1 MRSHVASWRF
11 ALKFSSMNLPAAAG
25 LSEVTKANL
34 CGAFFQ
40 SRNSGESVPCRY
52 KWSKRTDSILAEYYL
67 RIQYIRPLGPGNTPG
82 LHLTTSVDLHF
93 HLFPHPMYHQ
103 QSRGIAGILFRMASR
118 HTATISTS
126 CSIWPHEILAFTTSA
141 FPSFYSSYI
150 LAHFQ
155 VFTVQSH
162 ATQLT
167 ALRRRSYVSV
177 NNTSGELFSLPV
189 IFVFEEVGGGSD
201 VFV

>member
-1 MRSHVASWRF
+1 MSKWYIKTLSSPNLRSRLSRP
-11 ALKFSSMNLPAAAG
+11 MPAFVHILTG
-25 LSEVTKANL
+25 VMFPPEVLVT
-34 CGAFFQ
+34 
-40 SRNSGESVPCRY
+40 S
-52 KWSKRTDSILAEYYL
+52 
-67 RIQYIRPLGPGNTPG
+67 PG
-82 LHLTTSVDLHF
+82 LHLSTSLDLHF
-93 HLFPHPMYHQ
+93 NLFSHLMCHQ
-103 QSRGIAGILFRMASR
+103 QSQRSSGHLFRMASR
-118 HTATISTS
+118 QTATIATS